1 MCFVFCKSMSLAN
14 FCNSPFMI
22 ATDLADYLVR
32 KGVPFRTTHHISGQ
46 CVAFSEKTGTPMDKM
61 TVEDF
66 KGIDSR
72 FGDDILG
79 VFDYEHSVEMHS
91 APGGTARASV
101 LEQIEVLKAILK

>member
-1 MCFVFCKSMSLAN
+1 
-14 FCNSPFMI
+14 
-22 ATDLADYLVR
+22 
-32 KGVPFRTTHHISGQ
+32 
-46 CVAFSEKTGTPMDKM
+46 MDKM
-61 TVEDF
+61 TIKDF

-101 LEQIEVLKAILK
+101 LEQIEVLKEMLK